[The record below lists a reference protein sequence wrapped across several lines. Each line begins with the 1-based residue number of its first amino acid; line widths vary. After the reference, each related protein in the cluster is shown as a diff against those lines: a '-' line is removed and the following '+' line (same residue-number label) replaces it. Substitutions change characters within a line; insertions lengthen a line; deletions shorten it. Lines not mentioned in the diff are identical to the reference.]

1 MDPNTTLPLL
11 NSIEIRVLGALIEK
25 SKTTPD
31 YYPMTLNALT
41 AACNQKTSRKPVVDY
56 DEETV
61 VMALNSLKSQSL
73 VSTAVGGSIRSV
85 KYKHNFT
92 TVYPLSDGEL
102 AVMCLLFLRGPQTPG
117 EINTNSARLHEF
129 RSLESVHE
137 ALNKLMNLENP
148 FVKEIQK
155 RAGQK
160 ETRFTHLLG
169 EEIIFDDEPE
179 REEPA
184 RKHVSEIE
192 SRLANVEKELAEVKE
207 SLAKIMKELF

>member
-1 MDPNTTLPLL
+1 MESTNILPYLT
-11 NSIEIRVLGALIEK
+11 SIEQRVLGSLIEK

-73 VSTAVGGSIRSV
+73 VSKALGGSIRSV

-92 TVYPLSDGEL
+92 TVYPLTDGEL
-102 AVMCLLFLRGPQTPG
+102 AVMCLLLLRGPHTPG
-117 EINTNSARLHEF
+117 ELNTNSARLHEF
-129 RSLESVHE
+129 KSLEGVYD
-137 ALNKLMNLENP
+137 ALNKLMSTENP
-148 FVKEIQK
+148 FVKELPK

-160 ETRFTHLLG
+160 DPRFTHFLG
-169 EEIIFDDEPE
+169 DQLNNDEEDTY
-179 REEPA
+179 EEPA
-184 RKHVSEIE
+184 RKHLSDIEI
-192 SRLANVEKELAEVKE
+192 RLALVEEELAVVKE
-207 SLAKIMKELF
+207 ALAKIMKDLF

>member
-1 MDPNTTLPLL
+1 MDSNTTLPLL
-11 NSIEIRVLGALIEK
+11 NAIELRVLGALIEK